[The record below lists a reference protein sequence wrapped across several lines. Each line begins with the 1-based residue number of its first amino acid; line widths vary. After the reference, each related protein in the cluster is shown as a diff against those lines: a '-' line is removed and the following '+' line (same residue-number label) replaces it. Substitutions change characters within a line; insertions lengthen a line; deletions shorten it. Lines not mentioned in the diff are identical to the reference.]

1 MDDVALN
8 KAAIIERCIRRVHEV
23 YVGDERN
30 LRDDATKQD
39 SIVLNLQRAC
49 EAAIDLAMH
58 LVRRDRL
65 GIPQDSR
72 EAFDLLVERGG
83 LPRDIADKL
92 RRMVGFRNV
101 AVHEYQA
108 LNLDIVREI
117 IRSYL
122 SELSSFAA
130 FAMRARTSAA
140 PE

>member
-8 KAAIIERCIRRVHEV
+8 KAAVIERCIRRVHEV
-23 YVGDERN
+23 YGGDERN
-30 LRDDATKQD
+30 LRDDPTKQD

-58 LVRRDRL
+58 LIRRERL

-117 IRSYL
+117 IRSHL
-122 SELSSFAA
+122 SELSAFAA
-130 FAMRARTSAA
+130 FAIQPRIAS
-140 PE
+140 PP

>member
-1 MDDVALN
+1 V
-8 KAAIIERCIRRVHEV
+8 
-23 YVGDERN
+23 DERN
-30 LRDDATKQD
+30 LRDDPTKQD

-58 LVRRDRL
+58 LIRRSRL

-83 LPRDIADKL
+83 LPKDIADKL

-117 IRSYL
+117 IRSHV
-122 SELSSFAA
+122 SELSAFAA
-130 FAMRARTSAA
+130 FAVQPRVAS
-140 PE
+140 PP